1 MIFSKSGVTSW
12 LYTENS
18 LDLSNRSKVQI
29 YPFFFVPMSIKNGYF
44 WNHFNQKSL
53 QMSGN
58 FNVYKSSAGSGKTTT
73 LVQEYLKI
81 ALQNPEKYREIV
93 GITFTIKAT
102 NEMKTRVV
110 ETLVQIADGLVK
122 PEFQS
127 CIEFLKA
134 KNNWTDERISQ
145 QAQTLLSL
153 ILHGY
158 SFFAFSTIDS
168 FVVRLVRAFAFDL
181 RLPLNFGIELN
192 TNIIIEEA
200 VSALINN
207 AGYDAQLT
215 DFLIHYVENLADDE
229 RSTDI
234 NKAISGLASV
244 LFNDKYA
251 DFVESLKGIHT
262 AELLNYSKDIVAKVH
277 IEKNL
282 LKNLGN
288 EALAIISEAGLTE
301 SDFYQGSRG
310 IAKYFANIA
319 LTVPDKMSPNS
330 LVLKTIEGDQWY
342 GGKCSAA
349 TIQKIESV
357 KGKLGDIFHRIQ
369 SRVEIFISLI
379 LIRQNVEAV
388 ALLKYIQDLIE
399 NYYHENG
406 IIHLSETLKKVNE
419 IVQNEQAPF
428 IYERIGNR
436 YSHYMIDEFQDT
448 SVRQWHNLLPLID
461 ESLANNN
468 YNLVVGDA
476 KQSIYRWRGGNYN
489 QFIDLPSVPQENLSQ
504 IIKNRAVV
512 LQQNYQETILDTNY
526 RSAKQIVSFN
536 NDFYAFCLLKF
547 AQNEILTKV
556 FRNFSQQLFSKKTGY
571 VELNFVKTMKEAP
584 DQLKNNLLSIIS
596 DLQSRNI
603 PFKNMAILARKN
615 SQLQLIA
622 QWFIDNGLPVIS
634 SQSLR
639 LGSSPNVQFVVNFLR
654 FLSNPADKIA
664 LLYVVEHLLVN
675 EFIDEKTAFNY
686 LLGYK
691 TVTDLLQLIN
701 LSPALLQTDDSM
713 QIAETIIHHFGLM
726 KNDYAFMVQLLDFVH
741 KAQQKSGV
749 GLAYFV
755 EYFDLYSQDEYVA
768 MPDNIDAINLSSIH
782 KSKGLE
788 FKYLVFVD
796 FNSKKR
802 NSDHLTVSLE
812 KIGIKKPILTLIPD
826 VELALQSVFRE
837 EKMESKK
844 LEESDQMNLLYVATT
859 RAKQELYILS
869 EEKSTYNSLL
879 KEFAEANSNFEKNT
893 DYEEVESFVCGEKNT
908 EEIQGEGK
916 DKNVLQYDF
925 FESWN
930 NRIVLNHKH
939 LVGEMG
945 EKTKS
950 QKIGIVLHSVFE
962 HLHNPAKSG
971 EVIERLAQRGII
983 SMEEIDFF
991 KELVAKLLL
1000 NQDIKE
1006 LFSSKNHFEAE
1017 RSIIHKSG
1025 KILRPDRV
1033 VFRPNRIEVIDYK
1046 YSNKDEISPEQL
1058 QEYHQ
1063 QIEDYTDTLRLMY
1076 PNQLVQG
1083 YLLWV
1088 KDQIELEKIV

>member
-1 MIFSKSGVTSW
+1 
-12 LYTENS
+12 
-18 LDLSNRSKVQI
+18 
-29 YPFFFVPMSIKNGYF
+29 
-44 WNHFNQKSL
+44 
-53 QMSGN
+53 
-58 FNVYKSSAGSGKTTT
+58 
-73 LVQEYLKI
+73 
-81 ALQNPEKYREIV
+81 
-93 GITFTIKAT
+93 AT

-110 ETLVQIADGLVK
+110 ETLVQISEGIVK

-127 CIEFLKA
+127 CIEFLKE
-134 KNNWTDERISQ
+134 KNNWSSDRIWQ
-145 QAQTLLSL
+145 QAKMLLTN

-234 NKAISGLASV
+234 NKAISELASV

-251 DFVESLKGIHT
+251 DFVESLKGIHSSDFFK
-262 AELLNYSKDIVAKVH
+262 YSKDIVAKVQ

-282 LKNLGN
+282 LKSLGN
-288 EALAIISEAGLTE
+288 EALAIISEAGLSE
-301 SDFYQGSRG
+301 SDFYQSSRG
-310 IAKYFANIA
+310 IAKYFENVA
-319 LTVPDKMSPNS
+319 LAIPDRLAPNS
-330 LVLKTIEGDQWY
+330 FVLKTIEQDQWF
-342 GGKCSAA
+342 GAKCSAA
-349 TIQKIESV
+349 TIHKIESV
-357 KGKLGDIFHRIQ
+357 KEKLVEIFHRIQ
-369 SRVEIFISLI
+369 SRAESYVSIL
-379 LIRQNVEAV
+379 LIRRNVEAV

-399 NYYHENG
+399 IYYSENG
-406 IIHLSETLKKVNE
+406 VIHLSETLKKVNE

-448 SVRQWHNLLPLID
+448 SVRQWHNLLPLLD

-489 QFIDLPSVPQENLSQ
+489 QFIDLPEVPQENLSQ

-512 LQQNYQETILDTNY
+512 LRQNYQETILDTNY
-526 RSAKQIVSFN
+526 RSAKIIVQFN
-536 NDFYAFCLLKF
+536 NEFYGFCLAKF
-547 AQNEILTKV
+547 AHNEILTKV
-556 FRNFSQQLFSKKTGY
+556 FRDYSQNLFSKKTGY
-571 VELNFVKTMKEAP
+571 VELNFVKTMRENP

-622 QWFIDNGLPVIS
+622 QWLIDKGLPVIS

-639 LGSSPNVQFVVNFLR
+639 LGSSPNVQFVVSFLR

-664 LLYVVEHLLVN
+664 LLFVVEHLLEN
-675 EFIDEKTAFNY
+675 NFLDEKTALNY
-686 LLGYK
+686 LIGYK
-691 TVTDLLQLIN
+691 TVSDLLQLIN

-713 QIAETIIHHFGLM
+713 QIAETIINHFGLM

-741 KAQQKSGV
+741 KSQQKMGV
-749 GLAYFV
+749 GVAYFV
-755 EYFDLYSQDEYVA
+755 EYFDLYSADEYVA
-768 MPDNIDAINLSSIH
+768 MPDNIDAINLITIH

-802 NSDHLTVSLE
+802 NADHLTVSLE

-826 VELALQSVFRE
+826 VELVLQSVFKE

-844 LEESDQMNLLYVATT
+844 LEESDQLNLLYVATT
-859 RAKQELYILS
+859 RAKQELYIIS
-869 EEKSTYNSLL
+869 EDKSSSNSLL
-879 KEFAEANSNFEKNT
+879 KEFAETNASFVKSD
-893 DYEEVESFVCGEKNT
+893 DYEDEVSFVCGEKIV
-908 EEIQGEGK
+908 EEMPVQSQ
-916 DKNVLQYDF
+916 DRNVLQYDYF
-925 FESWN
+925 KSWN
-930 NRIVLNHKH
+930 SRVVVNHRH
-939 LVGEMG
+939 LIGEIG
-945 EKTKS
+945 AKTTS
-950 QKIGIVLHSVFE
+950 QKIGTVLHSVFE
-962 HLHNPAKSG
+962 HLQNPTKSDD
-971 EVIERLAQRGII
+971 VIDRLEQIGII
-983 SMEEIDFF
+983 LPEEIDFF
-991 KELVAKLLL
+991 KELVKKLLL

-1006 LFSSKNHFEAE
+1006 LFSAKNLYEAE
-1017 RSIIHKSG
+1017 RTIIHKSG
-1025 KILRPDRV
+1025 RILRPDRV
-1033 VFRPNRIEVIDYK
+1033 VFEPNRLKVIDYK
-1046 YSNKDEISPEQL
+1046 YSNKTEISPEQL

-1063 QIEDYTDTLRLMY
+1063 QITDYKDVLQQMY
-1076 PNQLVQG
+1076 PNQLVEG
-1083 YLLWV
+1083 YLLWI
-1088 KDQIELEKIV
+1088 KNEIALEKIV